1 MTYLAFF
8 RTYIERKQINGELNV
23 VNRTILSCNS
33 VSIIAIGAEVKVK
46 VGVGVEVGVGVVEV
60 NGKWTQFIQ
69 SGGFLYE
76 S

>member
-33 VSIIAIGAEVKVK
+33 VSIIAIGVEVE
-46 VGVGVEVGVGVVEV
+46 VEVGVEV

>member
-1 MTYLAFF
+1 M
-8 RTYIERKQINGELNV
+8 NGELNV

-33 VSIIAIGAEVKVK
+33 VSIIAIGAEVEVEVG

>member
-1 MTYLAFF
+1 M
-8 RTYIERKQINGELNV
+8 NGELNV

-33 VSIIAIGAEVKVK
+33 VSIIAIGAEVKVEVGVG

>member
-33 VSIIAIGAEVKVK
+33 VSIIAIGAEVE
-46 VGVGVEVGVGVVEV
+46 VGVEVGVGVVEV

>member
-8 RTYIERKQINGELNV
+8 RTYIERKQMNGELNV

-33 VSIIAIGAEVKVK
+33 VSIIAIGAEV
-46 VGVGVEVGVGVVEV
+46 EVGVGVEV

>member
-1 MTYLAFF
+1 M
-8 RTYIERKQINGELNV
+8 NGELNV

-33 VSIIAIGAEVKVK
+33 VSIIAIGAEVE
-46 VGVGVEVGVGVVEV
+46 VGVEVGVGVVEV

>member
-1 MTYLAFF
+1 M
-8 RTYIERKQINGELNV
+8 NGELNV

-33 VSIIAIGAEVKVK
+33 VSIIAIGAEVKVEVG

>member
-1 MTYLAFF
+1 M
-8 RTYIERKQINGELNV
+8 

-33 VSIIAIGAEVKVK
+33 VSIIAIGAEVEVEVG

>member
-33 VSIIAIGAEVKVK
+33 VSIIAIGAEVG
-46 VGVGVEVGVGVVEV
+46 VGVGVGVEV

>member
-1 MTYLAFF
+1 M
-8 RTYIERKQINGELNV
+8 NGELNV

-33 VSIIAIGAEVKVK
+33 VSIIAIGAEVEVE
-46 VGVGVEVGVGVVEV
+46 VEVEVGVGVEV

>member
-1 MTYLAFF
+1 M
-8 RTYIERKQINGELNV
+8 NGELNV

-33 VSIIAIGAEVKVK
+33 VSIIAIGAEVEVE
-46 VGVGVEVGVGVVEV
+46 VGVGVGVVEV